1 MHQTKDFPTQCHPI
15 QCRIWYKVEFLTPFI
30 HIRQLNSFDLLSDQ
44 GWEAQTLLLPMAK
57 NNQHW
62 ILIYIDCVAHTFWVF
77 DPFTPDQPSEENL
90 NIAELICGFLQ
101 GEFGLEQ
108 FNKHKPDFCHS
119 LPVQKD
125 GYNCGIFVLI
135 YLYIIVLKHHISFHD
150 YFGPQ
155 IFRLLLCVC
164 IFSNEIKQE
173 LIFKTFQ

>member
-1 MHQTKDFPTQCHPI
+1 MPVILDPHFYEILLPDPPLAFERLRVK
-15 QCRIWYKVEFLTPFI
+15 
-30 HIRQLNSFDLLSDQ
+30 LNSFDLLSDQ

-108 FNKHKPDFCHS
+108 FNKHKPTRFLPFTASPKRWLQLWDFCSHIPLHYRS
-119 LPVQKD
+119 ETPH
-125 GYNCGIFVLI
+125 
-135 YLYIIVLKHHISFHD
+135 II
-150 YFGPQ
+150 P
-155 IFRLLLCVC
+155 
-164 IFSNEIKQE
+164 
-173 LIFKTFQ
+173 